1 MFIPIGDDNRD
12 RRSYPIITY
21 FLIALNILV
30 FLLYQGCGT
39 NARFTY
45 AYSMVPAEILSG
57 KDIVTPSQVRIDP
70 FTGMRVRI
78 PGLQPTPIPVFLT
91 ILTSMFMHGGIAHLL
106 GNMLY
111 LYIFGDNLE
120 DRMGKFRFILFY
132 LLCGVLAALSHVFV
146 SATLESGLL
155 TPTLGASGAISGVL
169 GGYLILFP
177 HKLVR
182 VLFIQFIL
190 AVPAGVVLLLWFLFQ
205 LINGLGYLGGSIEG
219 GGVAYAAHIGGFIA
233 GVVLVKIFTPERRYY
248 YW

>member
-12 RRSYPIITY
+12 RRTTPIITY
-21 FLIALNILV
+21 ILIALNIFV
-30 FLLYQGCGT
+30 FIFYQGWGT
-39 NARFTY
+39 NYRFTY
-45 AYSMVPAEILSG
+45 AYSMVPAEVLSG
-57 KDIVTPSQVRIDP
+57 KDIVTPAQVRIDP
-70 FTGMRVRI
+70 FTGLRVRI
-78 PGLQPTPIPVFLT
+78 PGLQPTPIPVLLT

-120 DRMGKFRFILFY
+120 DRMGKVRFLLFY
-132 LLCGVLAALSHVFV
+132 LACGVIASFSHVFV

-155 TPTLGASGAISGVL
+155 IPTLGASGAISGVL

-190 AVPAGVVLLLWFLFQ
+190 AVPAGIVLILWFLFQ
-205 LINGLGYLGGSIEG
+205 LINGLGYLGGVIEG
-219 GGVAYAAHIGGFIA
+219 GGVAYAAHIGGFIS
-233 GVVLVKIFTPERRYY
+233 GVVLVNVFTPRRRYY

>member
-12 RRSYPIITY
+12 RRTIPVVTY
-21 FLIALNILV
+21 LLIGLNIFV
-30 FLLYQGCGT
+30 FVFYQGCGT
-39 NARFTY
+39 DYRFTY
-45 AYSMVPAEILSG
+45 SYSMVPAEILSG
-57 KDIVTPSQVRIDP
+57 KDIVTAPQVRIDP
-70 FTGMRVRI
+70 FTGLRVRI
-78 PGLQPTPIPVFLT
+78 PGLQPTPIPVLLT

-120 DRMGKFRFILFY
+120 DRMGKFRFTLFY

-146 SATLESGLL
+146 SFTLESGLL

-190 AVPAGVVLLLWFLFQ
+190 AVPAGVVLILWFLFQ
-205 LINGLGYLGGSIEG
+205 LINGLGYLGGTIEG

-233 GVVLVKIFTPERRYY
+233 GVILVKVFTPERRYY